1 MAEYQISMNGPDDDF
16 GHSFLP
22 EFKRF
27 ERFASTLPF
36 DITPQERIA
45 NGEWTMFTLP
55 STYDRIL
62 SAMISAPILEGGKG
76 AWTAEKMIDEIVI
89 SGGDQT
95 IIQRITSNHIRFW
108 YQCLSQS
115 RKSIWDKMSS
125 GTEIGEKVYLDLPLS
140 MFQDSAFSLIPWSIV
155 HLHIKW
161 SDRVESLV
169 DIGEVV
175 VNTRNVIVDKDQYD
189 ELSGEDPLIVLNRNN
204 DHKQLIVQT
213 HEQTTTQYNNSATV
227 PMDLRGPCK
236 DIWFGLK
243 ANADFSAHTLD
254 VATDDLYIV
263 EPEAG
268 VSGSL
273 ITGIVDNSIAV
284 TSPMNVFDASASS
297 TFGPFTL
304 NPSSTTSAAGVIG
317 NLDVTLTAYPNG
329 GGTSTTTATITSLV
343 GTINIDAS
351 GTGWLP
357 GDIISF
363 DGTDLEA
370 AALPAII
377 ACVGPLDLTLT
388 ASMLTGYTPAISL
401 GEVQP
406 HQSTGVVRLSS
417 PTALGQTLTSA
428 YFTVNDDKLFAE
440 QNASFYNKLIPY
452 YRYTGCPAPGYYYY
466 SFALNPLQ
474 HQPSGTC
481 NFSRIRK
488 KNIHITNDPYESS
501 LHVISNRYN
510 VTEKNIP
517 LFLD

>member
-95 IIQRITSNHIRFW
+95 IIQRITNNHIRFW
-108 YQCLSQS
+108 YQCLSES
-115 RKSIWDKMSS
+115 RKNTWDKMSS

-140 MFQDSAFSLIPWSIV
+140 MFQDSASSLIPWSIV
-155 HLHIKW
+155 HLHVKW
-161 SDRVESLV
+161 SDRVETLV
-169 DIGEVV
+169 DIGEIV
-175 VNTRNVIVDKDQYD
+175 VNTRNVLIDKDQYD
-189 ELSGEDPLIVLNRNN
+189 ELSGEDPLVVLDRNN
-204 DHKQLIVQT
+204 EHKQLIVQT

-263 EPEAG
+263 EP
-268 VSGSL
+268 
-273 ITGIVDNSIAV
+273 T
-284 TSPMNVFDASASS
+284 
-297 TFGPFTL
+297 
-304 NPSSTTSAAGVIG
+304 
-317 NLDVTLTAYPNG
+317 
-329 GGTSTTTATITSLV
+329 
-343 GTINIDAS
+343 
-351 GTGWLP
+351 
-357 GDIISF
+357 
-363 DGTDLEA
+363 
-370 AALPAII
+370 
-377 ACVGPLDLTLT
+377 
-388 ASMLTGYTPAISL
+388 

-406 HQSTGVVRLSS
+406 HQSIGVVRLSS

-428 YFTVNDDKLFAE
+428 YFTANDDKLFAE

-481 NFSRIRK
+481 NFSRLGK